1 MCGIAGIVYKD
12 RRRTCSA
19 SLIKAMCDTMVHRGP
34 DDQGIFLKGNVALGH
49 RRLSIIDLDTGHQP
63 MQSADQNYTIVFNGE
78 IYNYLE
84 LKKDLQNSGFSFRTS
99 SDTEVILN
107 LYRKYGAECAVR
119 LNGIFAFAI
128 WDDIKK
134 ELFIARDH
142 VGVKPLYYY
151 SDANV
156 LVLASEIKAIL
167 ESRHVNA
174 KCNSQLVPEYFVF
187 RQVAGESTLFKDI
200 YALLPGHYLV
210 LRNNNDINITK
221 YWDINAKKKAT
232 NLSFQDALRELSSL
246 LEQSIEMQMMSD
258 VPLGTFCSGGI
269 DSSLV
274 TAIAARKAQSSI
286 NTFSVGFNE
295 LEFDET
301 KYARIVSKKY
311 GTSHH
316 ELRLNNNEFSEYYQK
331 MIWQNDLPLNYPNSV
346 LIYAISK
353 LAKQFVTVVLTGEGA
368 DELFGGYPRY
378 YIPSIVARLQKIPS
392 PLRKIAGYGFRLVKD
407 HRVDKLRTYLGMSI
421 DNVLMYN
428 SATMGQNNI
437 EQYKI
442 DIELDNFE
450 YRKSL
455 ISDET
460 DQSQLDRVTYI
471 DQMTYLI
478 SILNRQD
485 KMSMAASIES
495 RVPILDYRIVEFANS
510 LPDKYR
516 QSRTQTKLILKKLA
530 EKYLPH
536 EVIYRKKSG
545 FGVPIK
551 DWFAADTGLGE
562 IASDLVT
569 NKSLDELQWGGNI
582 TKIID
587 EHRKGVLDHSEL
599 LWTATNYV
607 LWKETFNVSL

>member
-12 RRRTCSA
+12 RQRSGSPT
-19 SLIKAMCDTMVHRGP
+19 LIKAMCDTMVHRGP
-34 DDQGIFLKGNVALGH
+34 DDHGAFAKDNVALVH
-49 RRLSIIDLDTGHQP
+49 RRLSIIDLSTGHQP
-63 MQSADQNYTIVFNGE
+63 MQSEDLNYTIVFNGE

-84 LKKDLQNSGFSFRTS
+84 LKKDLQNSGFSFHTN

-119 LNGIFAFAI
+119 LNGIFAFSI

-134 ELFIARDH
+134 ELYVARDH

-151 SDANV
+151 NDANV
-156 LVLASEIKAIL
+156 LVFSSEIKAIL
-167 ESRHVNA
+167 KSGHVKA
-174 KCNSQLVPEYFVF
+174 QCNYHLVPEYFVF

-200 YALLPGHYLV
+200 YALLPGSYMV
-210 LRNNNDINITK
+210 LRNNSDVSITK
-221 YWDINAKKKAT
+221 YWDINAVNKSK
-232 NLSFQDALRELSSL
+232 NLSFQDALSRLSGL

-274 TAIAARKAQSSI
+274 TAIAARKAHSSI

-295 LEFDET
+295 LAFDET
-301 KYARIVSKKY
+301 RYARMVSEKY

-316 ELRLNNNEFSEYYQK
+316 ELRLNNNEFTEYYRK

-346 LIYAISK
+346 LIFAISK

-378 YIPSIVARLQKIPS
+378 YIPGIVARMQKIPA
-392 PLRKIAGYGFRLVKD
+392 PLRKFLSYGLRLVKD
-407 HRVDKLRTYLGMSI
+407 HRADKLRSYLGLSI
-421 DNVLMYN
+421 DNVLLYN
-428 SATMGQNNI
+428 SATMEQNKI
-437 EQYKI
+437 QRYGI
-442 DIELDNFE
+442 DIKSDDFI
-450 YRKSL
+450 YRKS
-455 ISDET
+455 IIAGNT
-460 DQSQLDRVTYI
+460 HRSQLDRVTFL
-471 DQMTYLI
+471 DQQTYLI

-510 LPDKYR
+510 LPDAYR
-516 QSRTQTKLILKKLA
+516 QSKTQTKLILKKLA
-530 EKYLPH
+530 EQYLPH

-551 DWFAADTGLGE
+551 DWFAADNGLGE

-569 NKSLDELQWGGNI
+569 NKALDELQWGGDI
-582 TKIID
+582 AAIVD
-587 EHRKGVLDHSEL
+587 EHRKGEQDHSEL

-607 LWKETFNVSL
+607 LWKETFKVS